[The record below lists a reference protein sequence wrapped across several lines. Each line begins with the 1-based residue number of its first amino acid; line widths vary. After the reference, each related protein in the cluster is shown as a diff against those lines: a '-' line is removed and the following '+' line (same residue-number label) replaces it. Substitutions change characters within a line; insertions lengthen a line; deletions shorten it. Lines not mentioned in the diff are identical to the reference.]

1 MPQRT
6 HLGDEFGDPI
16 GQANRD
22 TPPAQAVREHAT
34 DDRATAPP
42 TPQTAA
48 TKPAKDAEQ
57 PRSSVR

>member
-1 MPQRT
+1 VVPLVPQRT

-42 TPQTAA
+42 TP
-48 TKPAKDAEQ
+48 
-57 PRSSVR
+57 